1 MIQNIWI
8 VEKDRGRRLFHKR
21 YGTIDIDPDLFSAF
35 LSGLYGFAEAELGE
49 TGIDSIEMG
58 DLKWIYIYSHDL
70 LFIIA
75 GEKEDPVPRLKAQL
89 NVIKNSFFFEFPIFT
104 KYWQDTFKGTGFK
117 DVYEQFY
124 PIVDELVNDWL
135 QLAKVTDA
143 ANYMDICEVCQ
154 HVISILGKV
163 IESCDDRKHFLL
175 DTFKQQIAELT
186 KNDSELSKVVT
197 KDGDIDILR
206 VNTFKLTDNALHLL
220 QEMVQ
225 QSVNTLKNELGH
237 TNFQAMFR
245 KKFIPYLKIDWK
257 RIRSLGFDNLLI
269 YLL

>member
-1 MIQNIWI
+1 
-8 VEKDRGRRLFHKR
+8 
-21 YGTIDIDPDLFSAF
+21 
-35 LSGLYGFAEAELGE
+35 
-49 TGIDSIEMG
+49 
-58 DLKWIYIYSHDL
+58 
-70 LFIIA
+70 
-75 GEKEDPVPRLKAQL
+75 
-89 NVIKNSFFFEFPIFT
+89 
-104 KYWQDTFKGTGFK
+104 
-117 DVYEQFY
+117 
-124 PIVDELVNDWL
+124 
-135 QLAKVTDA
+135 
-143 ANYMDICEVCQ
+143 MDICEVFQ